1 MLETIQSFF
10 LRNLVP
16 VFFVYG
22 LSFLIMFAAI
32 VTWGR
37 ESARFGLM
45 RSFTFLA
52 GFGLLHG
59 LTEWTDMV
67 RLLVMSPK
75 PLVVGLAVLKLG
87 LLVGS
92 FQSLLYFAFEVLT
105 SARSEERR
113 RWQVYISPLLV
124 IAYAAIIYYAL
135 KDIGLG
141 ELAAR
146 YALGFTGAG
155 LACLA
160 FANLS
165 HKFSLI
171 GLEQPRRHALFVAF
185 AFGVYAIFAGLM
197 FVPSGQPV
205 LVLGVP
211 VQIFRAACAILIAF
225 FVARLLIFFRR

>member
-1 MLETIQSFF
+1 MLETTQSFF

-32 VTWGR
+32 VTRGR

-67 RLLVMSPK
+67 RLLVMSPE

-113 RWQVYISPLLV
+113 
-124 IAYAAIIYYAL
+124 
-135 KDIGLG
+135 
-141 ELAAR
+141 
-146 YALGFTGAG
+146 
-155 LACLA
+155 
-160 FANLS
+160 
-165 HKFSLI
+165 
-171 GLEQPRRHALFVAF
+171 
-185 AFGVYAIFAGLM
+185 
-197 FVPSGQPV
+197 
-205 LVLGVP
+205 
-211 VQIFRAACAILIAF
+211 
-225 FVARLLIFFRR
+225 